1 MAKKKAQPLPCT
13 RTLDYPVSMS
23 AYEKE
28 SLAAEAK
35 LAVDRKRNE
44 QAKRPKY

>member
-13 RTLDYPVSMS
+13 RTLDYSITMS
-23 AYEKE
+23 QYERE

-35 LAVDRKRNE
+35 LACERKR
-44 QAKRPKY
+44 KKLKITRTK